1 MISFILN
8 GKPAE
13 TSTGGDR
20 PLLWVLR
27 SDLGLTGTRFG
38 CGEGQCGACSVLVDG
53 RVVRSCSTPL
63 RAVAGKR
70 VTTIEG
76 LAQDGRLHRVQQAF
90 IDERAFQCGFCTP
103 GMIVAA
109 CALLGRT
116 PSPTRAEIVRHMDGN
131 LCRCGSHPRILAAI
145 EAAAKGGAR

>member
-8 GKPAE
+8 GKPADLRADG
-13 TSTGGDR
+13 SR

-27 SDLGLTGTRFG
+27 SDLGLTGTKFG
-38 CGEGQCGACSVLVDG
+38 CGAGQCGACSVLVDG

-63 RAVAGKR
+63 RMVAGRK
-70 VTTIEG
+70 VITIEG

-90 IDERAFQCGFCTP
+90 FDQHAFQCGFCTP

-109 CALLGRT
+109 CALLERT
-116 PSPTRAEIVRHMDGN
+116 PSPTREEIVRHMDGN
-131 LCRCGSHPRILAAI
+131 LCRCGSHPRIVAAI